1 MEKQALGWV
10 VEVSSPNGSDEPGK
24 VQRYL
29 VAEPNRLEAVA
40 TVRRRVRVAPEATVK
55 AVEMLSRS
63 SVYTTHRLKRGE
75 LVQIA

>member
-1 MEKQALGWV
+1 MHQQAFGWV
-10 VEVSSPNGSDEPGK
+10 VEVSSPAGNGERGK
-24 VQRYL
+24 VRRYL

-63 SVYTTHRLKRGE
+63 SVYTRHRLKRGE

>member
-1 MEKQALGWV
+1 MEKQALGWM
-10 VEVSSPNGSDEPGK
+10 VEVSGPAGSDEKGN

-40 TVRRRVRVAPEATVK
+40 TVRRRVRVAAEATVK

-63 SVYTTHRLKRGE
+63 SVYTRHRLKRGE